1 MQAVSY
7 TLKAQALF
15 TAMQSANESQGT
27 AYREFKAQFPQLV
40 ESQAKA
46 LTEEFKVQC
55 LLNTGFSPMAQSQVK
70 KALAKGERISTE
82 QMAVNALFKSFQNT
96 KSLLA
101 QATKAGISY
110 AFLSKS
116 ALETALKAIKPES
129 EKPELTEEKAVKD
142 LFKMIQ
148 ACDKAGLD
156 FEDIV
161 MQAQAQAN
169 ELAKAQALIDEKRAS
184 AEPAY
189 SAEVQTALF
198 MGKGK

>member
-1 MQAVSY
+1 MQTVSY

-27 AYREFKAQFPQLV
+27 AYREFKAQFPQLG

-129 EKPELTEEKAVKD
+129 ETPELTEEKAVKAV
-142 LFKMIQ
+142 FKLLQ

-198 MGKGK
+198 MGK